1 MEKPIY
7 LCDNQTTQE
16 TTGECVCKCRIV
28 LGNVSRRI
36 FIIFLLDKS
45 GKISYIPTMKETEP
59 KKKIEAYMKRT
70 GLKAYQ
76 IADLAKIPRVSIYRF
91 LSGSRDLKL
100 SQWRSVLRLIDRQ

>member
-1 MEKPIY
+1 LI
-7 LCDNQTTQE
+7 CF
-16 TTGECVCKCRIV
+16 R
-28 LGNVSRRI
+28 NVSKQKY
-36 FIIFLLDKS
+36 IIFLLDKC
-45 GKISYIPTMKETEP
+45 GKIYYIPAMKETEP